1 MPSSP
6 NFVGPPQVDSE
17 WGNDHGS
24 WDIDFGNQKAEQS
37 LIPSF
42 QKEIPNY
49 WSRQH
54 FHSRSKAFLSNANL
68 IWLSQE
74 IKSISIPQWIEFWFA
89 LLSWSSWALCL
100 NELGKHVG
108 HDFSNS
114 QVGHEI
120 SRLRFTLRTLL
131 EEWLWLYNWTS
142 QWCPGLATPNYWRQS
157 SSGSCVGEEWLRHA
171 PFSWLGKHLRLGT
184 LKEWFPGAWLSDF
197 SSHKQVGKVKT
208 LP

>member
-1 MPSSP
+1 MIMDLGTSTLGIKKRS
-6 NFVGPPQVDSE
+6 N
-17 WGNDHGS
+17 H
-24 WDIDFGNQKAEQS
+24 
-37 LIPSF
+37 SF
-42 QKEIPNY
+42 QVFKKRFPTIDPTNNI
-49 WSRQH
+49 
-54 FHSRSKAFLSNANL
+54 FTLISKAFLSNANL